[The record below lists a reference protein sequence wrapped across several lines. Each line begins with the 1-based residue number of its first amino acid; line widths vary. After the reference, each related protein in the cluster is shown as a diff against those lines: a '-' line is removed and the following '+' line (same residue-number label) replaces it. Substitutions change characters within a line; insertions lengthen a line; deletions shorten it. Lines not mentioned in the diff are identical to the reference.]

1 MASRGGGWGGVGA
14 TVGGV
19 GVGRWVA
26 LVVGAGGLCPEDRFA
41 RGGVG
46 LGVVVGKPL
55 SLPTCVRG
63 IEGRARPCAAG
74 LIEFVSRVHDGG
86 AAAERLVI
94 DFWIREV
101 RGAGAW
107 VDRMG
112 GAGAWVDR
120 KGGAGVASTMT
131 VTG

>member
-1 MASRGGGWGGVGA
+1 
-14 TVGGV
+14 
-19 GVGRWVA
+19 
-26 LVVGAGGLCPEDRFA
+26 L
-41 RGGVG
+41 
-46 LGVVVGKPL
+46 VVGKPL
-55 SLPTCVRG
+55 SLPRCVRG
-63 IEGRARPCAAG
+63 IEGCARPCAAG
-74 LIEFVSRVHDGG
+74 LIEFVPRVHDGG
-86 AAAERLVI
+86 AAAERLVM

>member
-1 MASRGGGWGGVGA
+1 M
-14 TVGGV
+14 
-19 GVGRWVA
+19 
-26 LVVGAGGLCPEDRFA
+26 
-41 RGGVG
+41 
-46 LGVVVGKPL
+46 
-55 SLPTCVRG
+55 
-63 IEGRARPCAAG
+63 
-74 LIEFVSRVHDGG
+74 
-86 AAAERLVI
+86 